1 MKPLRLRI
9 ATPPDPVSWP
19 EEGCANLKKTVL
31 TAEAGARG
39 QKRCFSSLYL
49 LLYYHP
55 EANLKRT
62 VLTAEAGARST
73 PPQPL
78 PSPPSRPLRAVCRL
92 SFHSVSRLSQVGGA
106 SSLGSSAAVG
116 GSRGER
122 VRAQSVVITPP
133 RHTVSNAPFQAR
145 STPAWRPNVFS
156 RRLPTCTCRTGLRNR
171 TVQRAMGE
179 KSRWPCQMRVM
190 WHLLFKMAFY
200 TLILLKKI
208 AARP

>member
-1 MKPLRLRI
+1 MKMRSRRL
-9 ATPPDPVSWP
+9 
-19 EEGCANLKKTVL
+19 
-31 TAEAGARG
+31 
-39 QKRCFSSLYL
+39 
-49 LLYYHP
+49 
-55 EANLKRT
+55 
-62 VLTAEAGARST
+62 
-73 PPQPL
+73 PL
-78 PSPPSRPLRAVCRL
+78 PPRCVPSPNRYPPSLSRACPVAPSAPCRL